1 MGADLIALICHFIL
15 GLMVVTIIES
25 PLFDACKDC
34 ACCESAVPRDDDID
48 LDDDVIEE
56 EQRVSNM
63 VLNQGDDLDEE
74 EQNSKKIEVEDV
86 EQQLVSKKS
95 EVEKTGYDVI
105 RVNNFSK
112 TYNRNCT
119 KVRAVQGVSFGL
131 DYGECFALL
140 GVNGAGKSTTFK
152 SLTGDIVPTTGEI
165 TVQGF
170 DVLKEF
176 TTARKLIGYC
186 PQVDA
191 IFPLMTVKEH
201 LDFYAKVKG
210 IPERKRE
217 RAIEKAI
224 NDLNLADHR
233 HKPSGTLSG
242 GNKRKLSV
250 AMATIGNPPIILLD
264 EPSAGMDP
272 GARRFMWMVV
282 EKISQR
288 DKKSAVIVTT
298 HSMEEAEAL
307 STKLGIMVRGG
318 IFRCFGTAQHV
329 KNKYGVGYE
338 IEIKVQKSNYEQ
350 LKTLAGELNLR
361 NDDLQEKIKLDEAIE
376 TCRR

>member
-1 MGADLIALICHFIL
+1 M
-15 GLMVVTIIES
+15 
-25 PLFDACKDC
+25 
-34 ACCESAVPRDDDID
+34 
-48 LDDDVIEE
+48 
-56 EQRVSNM
+56 
-63 VLNQGDDLDEE
+63 
-74 EQNSKKIEVEDV
+74 
-86 EQQLVSKKS
+86 
-95 EVEKTGYDVI
+95 
-105 RVNNFSK
+105 
-112 TYNRNCT
+112 
-119 KVRAVQGVSFGL
+119 
-131 DYGECFALL
+131 
-140 GVNGAGKSTTFK
+140 
-152 SLTGDIVPTTGEI
+152 
-165 TVQGF
+165 
-170 DVLKEF
+170 KEF

-288 DKKSAVIVTT
+288 D
-298 HSMEEAEAL
+298 
-307 STKLGIMVRGG
+307 
-318 IFRCFGTAQHV
+318 
-329 KNKYGVGYE
+329 
-338 IEIKVQKSNYEQ
+338 QKSHNQLITETGRTGVSKDGVPQQQSVSETELSPEQ
-350 LKTLAGELNLR
+350 
-361 NDDLQEKIKLDEAIE
+361 
-376 TCRR
+376 